1 MWLLFIDNFS
11 LFLTGI
17 ENTFLLT
24 LGSAFF
30 GIILAIVLTV
40 IKLAKM
46 KVLNSMVDFYLFIVR
61 GTPFLLQLFIIY
73 YGTMQF
79 DFIAHSILAVLFK
92 SAMNC
97 ALLALTINTSAYTTV
112 LFVGAI
118 ENLPQ
123 KEMMAAKS
131 LDISKGN
138 IYKKI
143 ILPQIFMKTLP
154 IYGNELIMLM
164 KCSAIVS
171 SITIID
177 MMGATQQVMAMTY
190 ENFPC
195 LIIAAFIYLLST
207 AIIILP
213 LKLKFNS
220 YCKKVGVSQH

>member
-1 MWLLFIDNFS
+1 MWSIFIDNFS

-17 ENTFLLT
+17 ENTIILT

-30 GIILAIVLTV
+30 GIILAVILTA
-40 IKLAKM
+40 IKMSKSKLF
-46 KVLNSMVDFYLFIVR
+46 NSMVHFYLFIVR

-73 YGTMQF
+73 YGIMQF
-79 DFIAHSILAVLFK
+79 DFIAHTFLATFFK

-97 ALLALTINTSAYTTV
+97 ALLALTINTSAYTTG
-112 LFVGAI
+112 LFMGAI
-118 ENLPQ
+118 ENFPKL
-123 KEMMAAKS
+123 EMMAAKS
-131 LDISKGN
+131 LGMSKMN

-171 SITIID
+171 SITIMD
-177 MMGATQQVMAMTY
+177 VMGATQQVMAMTY
-190 ENFPC
+190 ENLPC
-195 LIIAAFIYLLST
+195 LIIAALLYLLMT

-220 YCKKVGVSQH
+220 YCRKTGFS